1 MPFSAAWFLN
11 KNLIPKGWH
20 YCRTKSQNKTKPRRG
35 GITAHKESKFTFLL
49 GNNTGARAHQE
60 ILTNSTRI
68 VGNST
73 TLTPF
78 AITCHMAGT
87 FTQLHVQVVFAV
99 QGRAN
104 LIDPRWKDE
113 LHSYIAGIIK
123 AKEQKPIIVN
133 GMPDHVHAFI
143 GLRLSKAVSDLVRDI
158 KNNSTNF
165 INDLKL
171 VKGRFTWQEG
181 YGAFTYSR
189 SQVEA
194 VYQYILNQA
203 DHHKRKSFK
212 EEYLQLLKEFDIEHN
227 EKYLFDWLD

>member
-1 MPFSAAWFLN
+1 
-11 KNLIPKGWH
+11 
-20 YCRTKSQNKTKPRRG
+20 
-35 GITAHKESKFTFLL
+35 
-49 GNNTGARAHQE
+49 
-60 ILTNSTRI
+60 
-68 VGNST
+68 V
-73 TLTPF
+73 
-78 AITCHMAGT
+78 AGT

-99 QGRAN
+99 QGRGN

-113 LHSYIAGIIK
+113 LHRYIAGIIK

-133 GMPDHVHAFI
+133 GMPDHVHALI
-143 GLRLSKAVSDLVRDI
+143 GLRPSKAVSDLVRDI

-171 VKGRFTWQEG
+171 VKGKFSWQEG

-203 DHHKRKSFK
+203 EHHKRKSFK
-212 EEYLQLLKEFDIEHN
+212 EEYLELLKEFDIEHN